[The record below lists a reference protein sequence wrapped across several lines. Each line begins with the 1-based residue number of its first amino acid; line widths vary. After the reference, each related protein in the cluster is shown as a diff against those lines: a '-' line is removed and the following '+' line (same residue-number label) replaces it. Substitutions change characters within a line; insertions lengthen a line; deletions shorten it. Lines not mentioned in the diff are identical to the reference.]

1 MGELG
6 DWRLGWSRRS
16 VLVDIILT
24 VNRRAPQR
32 GSRTRSDSKRGN
44 RASPFLFSAREK
56 RTGTSL
62 SYPLLST
69 AKERWR
75 CVAAAYVIKAA
86 LVGHAQAVLCET
98 TPSSTCHFLIEHKVI
113 ARSRLARAMASLRN
127 TDVHMSKEKRE
138 RQVPSAVEEKRP
150 TATVVLH
157 LIACFLSRT
166 SAPLYGGVT

>member
-1 MGELG
+1 M
-6 DWRLGWSRRS
+6 
-16 VLVDIILT
+16 LVDIILT

-32 GSRTRSDSKRGN
+32 GSRTRSDSKRSN
-44 RASPFLFSAREK
+44 RASPVLFFPHFSTCEK
-56 RTGTSL
+56 RTDTSL

-69 AKERWR
+69 TKERWR

-138 RQVPSAVEEKRP
+138 RQVPSAVEEKRL
-150 TATVVLH
+150 TATAVLQ

-166 SAPLYGGVT
+166 STPLSGGVT